1 MPTFVHP
8 ALLWGLL
15 LVAVPPLIHLINLLR
30 HRRVEWAAME
40 FLLLSQKRNRTRVI
54 LRELLLL
61 LLRMAAI
68 AAVVFMLAQP
78 LLRSRFGEFLGGV
91 NTHHIFLVDDSY
103 SMSDRTGPRSAF
115 DEAVRVVESIANEA
129 QKQTSPQE
137 VSILPFSGEDAD
149 SRWLRRPVDSEF
161 ADLLKE
167 RLSKWSPSDTA
178 AGPAA
183 VLKRLDEFLADDP
196 DAEDRVLYLVSD
208 FRAKDWDEA
217 DEIRAQLAA
226 LQERGMR
233 IHFVRCV
240 DRARPNLAVT
250 DLKAL
255 GGFPAAGVPFVA
267 EATIHNFSPAA
278 VERVTLLP
286 EVEGRALPA
295 VTIARI
301 PAGGSIKERFFA
313 QFAEA
318 GMQRLAVK
326 LDSDAVAVDNLR
338 EVIIDVVSE
347 IPLLIIDGAAE
358 ATDGKYLA
366 AALAPGGAARTG
378 FAPRIEPPRY
388 LSTEPLDAYAVVYLA
403 NVPFLDESAI
413 RKLENHVAEGGG
425 LAIFLGEKSQRQF
438 LNEGLYRDGK
448 GLLPVPIERAE
459 DLPPLIDATVPDVN
473 VAEHP
478 IFRVF
483 EGGRNDFIS
492 MVAIDRYFATPPEWV
507 PPADST
513 VAIAASLRNDR
524 PLVVEKTFG
533 NGRVVAFLTTAAPT
547 WNNWARSNPSFV
559 VVVHEMQNYL
569 SRDDRAFSSRLVG
582 EPLVVDLDP
591 AVYDPLVRFR
601 PSGTD
606 RAPEAVQAE
615 IQSNGMLR
623 ATLENLKR
631 RGIYE
636 VELARKD
643 NQPEI
648 RRFAVNPDTSE
659 GDLEAADGEF
669 LAKRL
674 EGVRF
679 DCTQAEAFQY
689 AEEQKAGV
697 NLGRMLLYGIIL
709 LLLGEQ
715 TLAYSA
721 SYHPPAKQRRAS

>member
-15 LVAVPPLIHLINLLR
+15 LVALPPLIHLINLLR

-78 LLRSRFGEFLGGV
+78 LLRSRLGQLLGGV
-91 NTHHIFLVDDSY
+91 KTHHILLVDDSY
-103 SMSDRTGPRSAF
+103 SMSDRNGPRSAF
-115 DEAVRVVESIANEA
+115 DEAVRVVESIAKAAE
-129 QKQTSPQE
+129 KQTQPQE

-149 SRWLRRPVDSEF
+149 SPWLRRPVDSEF
-161 ADLLKE
+161 SDRLKE

-183 VLKRLDEFLADDP
+183 VLKRLEEFLAEDS
-196 DAEDRVLYLVSD
+196 DAEERVLYLVSD
-208 FRAKDWDEA
+208 FRAKDWNEA
-217 DEIRAQLAA
+217 DDIRKQLAA

-233 IHFVRCV
+233 IHCIRCV
-240 DRARPNLAVT
+240 DRTRPNLAVT
-250 DLKAL
+250 DLKPI
-255 GGFPAAGVPFVA
+255 GGVPAAGVPFVA
-267 EATIHNFSPAA
+267 EVTIHNFSPAA

-301 PAGGSIKERFFA
+301 PADGSVKERFFA

-326 LDSDAVAVDNLR
+326 LDSDAVAVDNFR
-338 EVIIDVVSE
+338 EAIVDVASE
-347 IPLLIIDGAAE
+347 IPVLIIDGAAE

-388 LSTEPLDAYAVVYLA
+388 LSTEPLGRYPVVYLA

-413 RKLENHVAEGGG
+413 RKLEDYVEKGGG
-425 LAIFLGEKSQRQF
+425 LALFLGEKSQRQF

-448 GLLPVPIERAE
+448 GLLPVPIEGAE

-492 MVAIDRYFATPPEWV
+492 MVAVDRYFATPPEWV

-524 PLVVEKTFG
+524 PLVVEKAFG
-533 NGRVVAFLTTAAPT
+533 KGRVVAFLTTAAPT

-559 VVVHEMQNYL
+559 VIVHEMQNYL
-569 SRDDRAFSSRLVG
+569 SRGEGTPASRLVG

-601 PSGTD
+601 LAGTEA
-606 RAPEAVQAE
+606 APEPVQGE
-615 IQSNGMLR
+615 VQSNGMLR
-623 ATLENLKR
+623 ATLKNINR
-631 RGIYE
+631 RGTYE

-643 NQPEI
+643 GEPEI
-648 RRFAVNPDTSE
+648 RRYAINPDTAE

-689 AEEQKAGV
+689 SEEQKAGV
-697 NLGRMLLYGIIL
+697 NLGRMLLYALIL

-715 TLAYSA
+715 ALAYSA
-721 SYHPPAKQRRAS
+721 GYHPPARQGRTS